1 VSPASVLPDPNVGDR
16 FGKLVVVQLHERHTA
31 TVRTKWLLQCDCG
44 RQVVIRYADL
54 RHGRRVSC
62 GCRKLSV
69 AAGGRKQYEP
79 GISQHSRKTVYA
91 NFINGAKKRNL
102 DCVLPYSDWEHLLL
116 MPCGYCGGEATGV
129 DRIDSSIG
137 YVPSNVTAAC
147 ERCNK
152 MKGSQSAMDWYA
164 QIERVLKHTRKRE
177 PKRYLE
183 EMKP

>member
-1 VSPASVLPDPNVGDR
+1 VLPDPNVGDR

-44 RQVVIRYADL
+44 KQTVVDYGDL

-62 GCRKLSV
+62 GCLKGP
-69 AAGGRKQYEP
+69 AALGGRKQYQP
-79 GISQHSRKTVYA
+79 GISNHSLKTLFRIFNSA
-91 NFINGAKKRNL
+91 AAKRNL
-102 DCVLPYSDWEHLLL
+102 VNELSFDDWKSLRS
-116 MPCGYCGGEATGV
+116 MPCGYCGRDATGV

-137 YVPSNVTAAC
+137 YVSSNVTAAC

-152 MKGSQSAMDWYA
+152 MKGSQSAGDWYA